1 MTEEQTKL
9 LFAFEEQVRQLMQ
22 ICKELRQENDELR
35 SELYDLRKGYN
46 WVNDENKTI
55 KAKYENLKTV
65 RMISYN
71 SNFNYD
77 DFKGAKNRLSK
88 LVKEVDQCIALLSG

>member
-9 LFAFEEQVRQLMQ
+9 LFAFEDQVRRLMQ
-22 ICKELRQENDELR
+22 ICTELKRKNDELR
-35 SELYDLRKGYN
+35 SELNDLYKGYN
-46 WVNDENKTI
+46 WVNEENKTI

-71 SNFNYD
+71 SNFKYD

-88 LVKEVDQCIALLSG
+88 LVKEVDQCIALLNG